1 MASSPEGFNRQVQL
15 LINSGAMSDKG
26 WPVDKIMH
34 ETQHYLKIWK
44 TFLCALWYASHSLK

>member
-44 TFLCALWYASHSLK
+44 KL